1 MFSTSE
7 ILDLAV
13 RIEKNGE
20 AVYRQAADKISN
32 PELVALLT
40 WMADEEVKHASWF
53 SELKS
58 KLSMTS
64 DNPFIEEMS
73 HELFDDLLGEKNF
86 SHKDVDF
93 DRVQNV
99 DELMAIF
106 IEFEKDSV
114 LFYEVLEPFIEDET
128 TLENLKKIIAEEN
141 KHITELQQL
150 VGSEIALF

>member
-64 DNPFIEEMS
+64 HNPFIEEMS

-93 DRVQNV
+93 GRVQNV

-128 TLENLKKIIAEEN
+128 TLENLRKIIAEEN
-141 KHITELQQL
+141 KHITELQQFI
-150 VGSEIALF
+150 GSEIALL

>member
-58 KLSMTS
+58 KLEMTS
-64 DNPFIEEMS
+64 HNPFIEEMS

-93 DRVQNV
+93 GRVQNV

-128 TLENLKKIIAEEN
+128 TLDNLRKIIAEEN
-141 KHITELQQL
+141 KHITELQQFI
-150 VGSEIALF
+150 GSEIALF

>member
-1 MFSTSE
+1 VFSTSE

-58 KLSMTS
+58 KLSMAS

-114 LFYEVLEPFIEDET
+114 LFYEVLESFIEDET
-128 TLENLKKIIAEEN
+128 TLENLRKIIAEEN
-141 KHITELQQL
+141 EHITKLQQYI
-150 VGSEIALF
+150 GSEIALI

>member
-64 DNPFIEEMS
+64 HNPFIEEMS

-128 TLENLKKIIAEEN
+128 TLENLRKIIAEEN
-141 KHITELQQL
+141 KHITELQQFI
-150 VGSEIALF
+150 GSEIALF

>member
-7 ILDLAV
+7 ILDLAI

-20 AVYRQAADKISN
+20 AVYRQAADKLSN
-32 PELVALLT
+32 PELVTLLT
-40 WMADEEVKHASWF
+40 WMADEEVKHAQWF
-53 SELKS
+53 SDLKS
-58 KLSMTS
+58 KLSITS

-99 DELMAIF
+99 DELMVIF

-128 TLENLKKIIAEEN
+128 TLENLKEIIAEEN
-141 KHITELQQL
+141 EHITKLQQFI
-150 VGSEIALF
+150 GSEIALC